1 MHFYT
6 SININYLPKARV
18 LASSIKKHCKDFKF
32 SLVLV
37 DDIPAEIDLDNEPF
51 DEIVLVDQ
59 LGIEVDNLKLWI
71 FQHTVVELC
80 TAVKGP
86 ALVKFLAEGS
96 DKVVYLDPD
105 IAVFDDLE
113 CLNRLLDEH
122 DVIITPHQTIPEKEK
137 QDIINNEI
145 CSLKH
150 GIYNFGFYAVKNS
163 ENGLCYGKWWRDRLI
178 DFCYDDIPNG
188 IFTDQRWGDLAPAMF
203 DGIFIWKDPGCNVS
217 TWNLSNR
224 QITKQDGI
232 YYVNN
237 SKLKFYHFS
246 GFDSGAQKIMLDL
259 YSKDN
264 SYLYELRDWYIEQQ
278 DIQEQKKYGNGYG
291 KSQYNYYDN
300 GEIVKKEE
308 RRMMRER
315 MDLLE
320 YFKDTNPYVVE
331 QERSYYQWYQ
341 KEITLESQI
350 PKITLKVADYEEKI
364 NQLNTLIDERES
376 LQSAKDTLEKE
387 KQILIY
393 EKQAEVIHSQEL
405 LGQVS
410 DRDEYI
416 KELEKTKSDLDCKLN
431 SVLNSRT
438 WRVRTKIVK
447 ILGR

>member
-18 LASSIKKHCKDFKF
+18 LASSIKEHCRNCKF
-32 SLVLV
+32 SLILV
-37 DDIPAEIDLDNEPF
+37 DDIPEEINLENEPF
-51 DEIVLVDQ
+51 DEIVSVDQ
-59 LGIEVDNLKLWI
+59 LGIEVENLKLWI

-86 ALVKFLAEGS
+86 ALVKFLMEGS

-105 IAVFDDLE
+105 IAVFDDLD
-113 CLNRLLDEH
+113 CLNQLLDEH
-122 DVIITPHQTIPEKEK
+122 DVIITPHQTIPERNK

-163 ENGLCYGKWWRDRLI
+163 ENGLRYAEWWRDRLI

-217 TWNLSNR
+217 TWNLTNR
-224 QITKQDGI
+224 HITKQDDT
-232 YYVNN
+232 YYVNH

-246 GFDSGAQKIMLDL
+246 GFDSGDQKIMLDL
-259 YSKDN
+259 YAKDN
-264 SYLYELRDWYIEQQ
+264 SYLFDLRDWYIEQQ
-278 DIQEQKKYGNGYG
+278 DAQEQKKYGNGYG
-291 KSQYNYYDN
+291 KSKFNYYDN

-308 RRMMRER
+308 RRMIRER

-331 QERSYYQWYQ
+331 QERSYYHWY
-341 KEITLESQI
+341 KNEMTLDEQI
-350 PKITLKVADYEEKI
+350 PKITLKLEDY
-364 NQLNTLIDERES
+364 
-376 LQSAKDTLEKE
+376 KE
-387 KQILIY
+387 KLSQINFFLEETETLKRAKEALTEEVRELQK
-393 EKQAEVIHSQEL
+393 EK
-405 LGQVS
+405 
-410 DRDEYI
+410 YN
-416 KELEKTKSDLDCKLN
+416 LESKMNDI
-431 SVLNSRT
+431 LNSRT
-438 WRVRTKIVK
+438 WRVHTKIAK